1 MQNLEQKVSSIDKIN
16 EKLTNLILELQTEVK
31 NLKEDT
37 ICNAQHLQML
47 KEKNNDINHKIISA
61 QNNQLKSTMSF
72 VNDLQ
77 KENEANGT
85 NNYADFIKGFNNKKT
100 IPSVFLYENINKKS
114 KESILNTH
122 LKKDGNYDVLVI
134 HKTAQKILLRSG
146 DKLVGIFNNG
156 YAKNPLD
163 KTYNTINRSVER
175 EIIKD
180 E

>member
-85 NNYADFIKGFNNKKT
+85 NNYADFIKGLIINDFKAMQNEIVESIKREQGGSDKKVKAQT
-100 IPSVFLYENINKKS
+100 PMSSAIALILSVICFVFLLII
-114 KESILNTH
+114 SI
-122 LKKDGNYDVLVI
+122 KF
-134 HKTAQKILLRSG
+134 
-146 DKLVGIFNNG
+146 KLISQMIG
-156 YAKNPLD
+156 
-163 KTYNTINRSVER
+163 
-175 EIIKD
+175 
-180 E
+180 